1 MIETVTNP
9 HAVSVLHAVVA
20 LTLWSLVMFL
30 WMYATRLPAMKAMN
44 PQDAAHT
51 HALRGRLPSR
61 VEAVS
66 DNYNHLFEAP
76 TAFYAIAFAVSA
88 VGPGRSAARGVRL
101 GVRRAACRALA
112 GAGDVQSR
120 GDPLPRVQPQLAGDG
135 GDDGAR
141 GAGELLRPAYAP
153 SSAATSS

>member
-76 TAFYAIAFAVSA
+76 TAFYAIAFAVVLLGLADPLHVACAWAFVVLRVVHSLVQATFNRVVIRFLVFSLSWLAMA
-88 VGPGRSAARGVRL
+88 VMMV
-101 GVRRAACRALA
+101 RAALA
-112 GAGDVQSR
+112 SF
-120 GDPLPRVQPQLAGDG
+120 
-135 GDDGAR
+135 
-141 GAGELLRPAYAP
+141 
-153 SSAATSS
+153 

>member
-1 MIETVTNP
+1 MMETVTNP

-20 LTLWSLVMFL
+20 LTLWSLVMFV

-76 TAFYAIAFAVSA
+76 TAFYAIAFAVVLLGIA
-88 VGPGRSAARGVRL
+88 DPLHAACAWAFVALRVAHSLVQATFNRVVVRFVL
-101 GVRRAACRALA
+101 FSLSWIAMAMMMVRAALA
-112 GAGDVQSR
+112 SF
-120 GDPLPRVQPQLAGDG
+120 
-135 GDDGAR
+135 
-141 GAGELLRPAYAP
+141 
-153 SSAATSS
+153 